1 MTQKL
6 LLLDELQ
13 ALISSGE
20 VIRKQLIDELID
32 VTREVNYIEE
42 ARKIPR
48 PPETTWD
55 YDLIVDARNR
65 QTALRRRL
73 DSVTAF
79 QELLNQQ
86 TKVLCKR
93 CQGGGK
99 MKVWE
104 GEDIFTLHECVD
116 CDGTGAHPKP

>member
-1 MTQKL
+1 MSDKP

-13 ALISSGE
+13 ALIDSGE
-20 VIRKQLIDELID
+20 LLRNKIIDELIN

-42 ARKIPR
+42 ARRIPR

-65 QTALRRRL
+65 QTAIRRRL

-86 TKVLCKR
+86 AMVLCKR
-93 CQGGGK
+93 CKGIGK
-99 MKVWE
+99 TKAWE
-104 GEDIFTLHECVD
+104 GEDSFTLHECVD
-116 CDGTGAHPKP
+116 CDGTGVHPKL